1 MRTSKAKAIPA
12 EAASKAGARTG
23 TRSRVPAP
31 PASRII
37 GIDPGLASVG
47 WGVIEYSGG
56 RLLHLDHGCITTSK
70 DEAIQDRLLS
80 IHSAISELVALW
92 KPRAAAMESLYFWKN
107 VTSALPVAEA
117 KGVIHLVFAQA
128 GIGLVEY
135 SPTAIKQ
142 AVSGSARA
150 EKDQVQEMVRLI
162 LGLRA
167 TPKPDHAADALA
179 AAICRANN
187 SGPLS
192 GAPL

>member
-1 MRTSKAKAIPA
+1 MRTSKTAAIPA
-12 EAASKAGARTG
+12 EAASKAGAKTG
-23 TRSRVPAP
+23 SCKKGPAA

-37 GIDPGLASVG
+37 GIDPGLASLG

-56 RLLHLDHGCITTSK
+56 RLRHLDHGCVTTHK
-70 DEAIQDRLLS
+70 DLPMGDRLLA
-80 IHSAISELVALW
+80 IYTAISALVAAW
-92 KPRAAAMESLYFWKN
+92 EPKAAAMESLYFWKN
-107 VTSALPVAEA
+107 VSSALPVAEA
-117 KGVIHLVFAQA
+117 KGIIHLVFAQA
-128 GIGLVEY
+128 GVELLEY

-162 LGLRA
+162 LGLN
-167 TPKPDHAADALA
+167 TIPKPDHAADALA
-179 AAICRANN
+179 AAICRANH